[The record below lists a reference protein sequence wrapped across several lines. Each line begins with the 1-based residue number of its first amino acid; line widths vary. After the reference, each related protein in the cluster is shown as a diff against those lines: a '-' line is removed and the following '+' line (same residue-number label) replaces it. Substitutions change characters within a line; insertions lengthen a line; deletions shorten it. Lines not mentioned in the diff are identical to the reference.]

1 MSNVMSLDLYLFNL
15 LHDLSGRSWPLD
27 WVGVFFAE
35 YAPYFLLIAA
45 LILGIK
51 EKNQRRK
58 IVYFSV
64 LALSILLSRGV
75 FTETIRYFYYQPR
88 PYAALDFA
96 PLVSHDS
103 VGSFPSGHA
112 TFYFA
117 LAFGIFYFKRRAGI
131 WFLSVAALMGI
142 ARIYAGVHWPLDIVS
157 GAVIGA
163 ASVLVVVWLLK
174 PNSLVDLKQTP

>member
-1 MSNVMSLDLYLFNL
+1 MSLDFYLFNL
-15 LHDLSGRSWPLD
+15 LHDFSGRSWLLD
-27 WVGVFFAE
+27 WIGIFFAE
-35 YAPYFLLIAA
+35 YAPYLLIIAA
-45 LILGIK
+45 LFLGMK

-64 LALSILLSRGV
+64 LALSILLSHGV
-75 FTETIRYFYYQPR
+75 FTQTIRYFYYYPR
-88 PYAALDFA
+88 PYVALDFE